1 MYEITKN
8 GFLYMVMGYTGE
20 KTGEFKE
27 EFITEFD
34 KHELLLKND
43 DYIISRAMSVLS
55 DQAKAL
61 EQHVSLRYIILDM
74 I

>member
-8 GFLYMVMGYTGE
+8 GFLHMVVGCTGE
-20 KTGEFKE
+20 KNGELKE
-27 EFITEFD
+27 ELITEFD
-34 KHELLLKND
+34 KHESLLKND

-61 EQHVSLRYIILDM
+61 EQQVSLRYMVLDII
-74 I
+74 